1 MTEKL
6 NTLRSN
12 MLGAAYNHARAHVE
26 KHRVNIEVYL
36 TNPVGVG
43 EHSDV
48 MDAIEKEL
56 EEMAKYEDHM
66 DILNRYFKE

>member
-1 MTEKL
+1 MRTEKI
-6 NTLRSN
+6 NATR
-12 MLGAAYNHARAHVE
+12 YHAKAHVE
-26 KHRVNIEVYL
+26 KHRMNVEVYL

-56 EEMAKYEDHM
+56 EEMAKYQDHIDM
-66 DILNRYFKE
+66 IDKYFKT

>member
-66 DILNRYFKE
+66 DILDRYFKE

>member
-1 MTEKL
+1 MVAMT
-6 NTLRSN
+6 TLRWQMIN
-12 MLGAAYNHARAHVE
+12 AAHGHAKAHVE
-26 KHRVNIEVYL
+26 KHKMNVEIYL

-56 EEMAKYEDHM
+56 EEMAKYEDHIE
-66 DILNRYFKE
+66 ILNKYFLE

>member
-1 MTEKL
+1 MVAMREQMI
-6 NTLRSN
+6 N
-12 MLGAAYNHARAHVE
+12 AVHDHAKAHVE
-26 KHRVNIEVYL
+26 KHKMNIEIYL
-36 TNPVGVG
+36 TNPVGIG

-66 DILNRYFKE
+66 EILNKYFPE